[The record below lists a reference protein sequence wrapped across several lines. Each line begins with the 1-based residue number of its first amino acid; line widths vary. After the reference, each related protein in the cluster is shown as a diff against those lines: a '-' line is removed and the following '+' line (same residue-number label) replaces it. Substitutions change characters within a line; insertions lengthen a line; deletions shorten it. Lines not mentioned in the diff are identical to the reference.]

1 MKELHEKLKYKFID
15 KESELYHSA
24 IELRYREF
32 YETSNRSRESIFD
45 EFEDK
50 SLRVVAYMD
59 HNDMDHKVVGHAR
72 LFVEGNVGE
81 ITQVVVDHEYRG
93 YKIGAGIIKQLFIK
107 AEELNL
113 KSVGLD
119 ARIPAVEF
127 YKKFDFKIVGEEYI
141 SPKSG
146 MPIIRMEKS
155 FRD

>member
-1 MKELHEKLKYKFID
+1 MEKLHERLKYKFID
-15 KESELYHSA
+15 KESELYDSA

-50 SLRVVAYMD
+50 SLRVVAYIGD
-59 HNDMDHKVVGHAR
+59 KVVGHAR
-72 LFVEGNVGE
+72 LFIEGSIGE

-93 YKIGAGIIKQLFIK
+93 YKIGAGIMKQLFEK

-113 KSVGLD
+113 KTIGLD

-127 YKKFDFKIVGEEYI
+127 YKRFNFKIAGEEYI

-146 MPIIRMEKS
+146 KPIIRMEIQLDT
-155 FRD
+155 FY